1 VSAVQRV
8 SRGPR
13 VHSLDLAGMEG
24 GMSETLEQLDEFV
37 VTLGSSQSGQVPIGA
52 DGRHAASIIS

>member
-1 VSAVQRV
+1 
-8 SRGPR
+8 
-13 VHSLDLAGMEG
+13 
-24 GMSETLEQLDEFV
+24 MSETLEQLDEFV